1 MATMNTIEKPVA
13 GSAQQDL
20 IITRVF
26 DAPRERVWK
35 AWTEPEQVKKWWGP
49 RDFTAPHIDIDLQAG
64 GKYVYCMRGA
74 GPDGAF
80 RDYWGVGIYKEIVQ
94 LKRLVYTDSFADE
107 KGNVVPATHY
117 GMAPDF
123 PLEML
128 VTVTFETRG
137 TGTIM
142 TLHHEGMPSG
152 EMADMTKEGWN
163 GSFDKLADALK

>member
-49 RDFTAPHIDIDLQAG
+49 RDFTAPHIHIDLQAG

-74 GPDGAF
+74 GPDGAV

-94 LKRLVYTDSFADE
+94 LKRLVYTGSTLRSRPDRFKTEVARQLKEQVWPKIEAGAIKPKVDRTFAL
-107 KGNVVPATHY
+107 AQ
-117 GMAPDF
+117 A
-123 PLEML
+123 
-128 VTVTFETRG
+128 
-137 TGTIM
+137 
-142 TLHHEGMPSG
+142 
-152 EMADMTKEGWN
+152 
-163 GSFDKLADALK
+163 ADAHRLMESAQHFGKIILKP